1 MSNRLLLIF
10 SGVLF
15 LFNLILTFIVSKLK
29 KECDLNV
36 EYSKNVLTHC
46 SQENFD
52 MQSNILKANTHFRN
66 MRKSYLTALDLA
78 VKHYKQSAKEKVR
91 KLTYITKR

>member
-1 MSNRLLLIF
+1 MSNTLLLIL

-29 KECDLNV
+29 KECDLNN
-36 EYSKNVLTHC
+36 EA
-46 SQENFD
+46 SQHYQND
-52 MQSNILKANTHFRN
+52 CQALNSDIQLYMLKANTHFRN
-66 MRKSYLTALDLA
+66 MRKSYLRALDLA

-91 KLTYITKR
+91 KLTYRTKR

>member
-1 MSNRLLLIF
+1 MSNTLLLIF

-15 LFNLILTFIVSKLK
+15 LFNLILTFIISKLK
-29 KECDLNV
+29 KECDLNA
-36 EYSKNVLTHC
+36 EYSKNV
-46 SQENFD
+46 
-52 MQSNILKANTHFRN
+52 A
-66 MRKSYLTALDLA
+66 ALDLA